1 MDAPS
6 AVPPRREIQ
15 RKFSLSVRGVGRS
28 GAIPRDHPRD
38 LAASRATSRIAGA
51 PHVVGDAA
59 TSPSSERGGEH
70 LVAIFA
76 AAAGEVEFDH
86 LAERVRDVRLGEDVL
101 VLVVVVLFLLVVL
114 LDEGVG
120 FVVLVLGV

>member
-1 MDAPS
+1 MDDPAPS
-6 AVPPRREIQ
+6 LEIIPAIWPRAR
-15 RKFSLSVRGVGRS
+15 
-28 GAIPRDHPRD
+28 
-38 LAASRATSRIAGA
+38 TSRIAGA

-70 LVAIFA
+70 LVVIFVVVV
-76 AAAGEVEFDH
+76 GEVEFDH

-101 VLVVVVLFLLVVL
+101 VLVVVLFLLVVL